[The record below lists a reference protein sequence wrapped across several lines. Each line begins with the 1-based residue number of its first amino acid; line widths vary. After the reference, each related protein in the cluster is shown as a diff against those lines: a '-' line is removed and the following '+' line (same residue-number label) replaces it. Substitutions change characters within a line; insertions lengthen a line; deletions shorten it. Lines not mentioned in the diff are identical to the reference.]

1 MDEGST
7 TAGRRDALREAVL
20 AAAEARVAASG
31 LADLGVREIAR
42 EAGCSSGMVYKLF
55 ASHDE
60 LVLAVNAR
68 TLAALGEAV
77 AAGLHGGEGP
87 GEALRAMADA
97 YLDYATAN
105 TPRWD
110 ALFAHRMAG
119 GAALPDWYAGLRD
132 RMFEALAG
140 RIGAV
145 APAAAPGDFARTLF
159 SAVHGVVAL
168 GLQQKVGAVSPGT
181 LRAELRGLVGVIARG
196 VTAGPPRRGQAG
208 NAVGPGA
215 CRSSEPPL
223 GP

>member
-7 TAGRRDALREAVL
+7 IAGRREALREAVL
-20 AAAEARVAASG
+20 ATAEARVVASG

-68 TLAALGEAV
+68 TLAALGGAV
-77 AAGLHGGEGP
+77 AAGLRGVQEPGGALP
-87 GEALRAMADA
+87 GGALPGGALCAMADA
-97 YLDYATAN
+97 YLDYAMAN

-119 GAALPDWYAGLRD
+119 GAALPDWYAALRD
-132 RMFEALAG
+132 RMFEELAG
-140 RIGAV
+140 MIGAV
-145 APAAAPGDFARTLF
+145 APAAAAAPGDFARTLF

-181 LRAELRGLVGVIARG
+181 LRAELRGLVTVIARG
-196 VTAGPPRRGQAG
+196 VARPD
-208 NAVGPGA
+208 
-215 CRSSEPPL
+215 RSVPAR
-223 GP
+223 